1 MADYV
6 KGEIMELDLIIAEI
20 KRRTAKKAVKLIF
33 SAKENISP
41 LESKLG
47 GKPYWDGEMP
57 YPRDSKGKTMPLL
70 LQLSLSEININTSL
84 PKRGMLQFFISD
96 DMDCECRVVYHEK
109 INPDF
114 TLPKKINVMPNG
126 GFSPVLKECK
136 VSFKETEDYIGA
148 FDERYGDILIKTVK
162 RVTGREIGGDL
173 FDDFSEDEGKR
184 ICEEFTGAGSKLFG
198 WHCFTQ
204 SDPRENGESLL
215 LQLDSDGEHILW
227 GDYGVGNFFIDKDDL
242 KNNDFSKVKYYWD
255 CY

>member
-47 GKPYWDGEMP
+47 GKPYWDVEMP

-136 VSFKETEDYIGA
+136 VSFKETEDYIGVNDKN
-148 FDERYGDILIKTVK
+148 FDPVLHKAVKKVTKRDITGDIFDNFSDGECDK
-162 RVTGREIGGDL
+162 L
-173 FDDFSEDEGKR
+173 FR
-184 ICEEFTGAGSKLFG
+184 ILTGAGSKLFG
-198 WHCFTQ
+198 YPCFTQ
-204 SDPRENGESLL
+204 TDPREGSEILL
-215 LQLDSDGEHILW
+215 LQIDSDDMLTMW

-242 KNNDFSKVKYYWD
+242 KNKDFSKVKYYWD